1 MKIKLVA
8 DSSANV
14 NKIDNADYAKA
25 AMKILVGDR
34 DFVDDDSLDI
44 HAMQTALK
52 EHKGKT
58 SSACPSVGEWLEIF
72 DGADEVYG
80 VTITSKLSGSY
91 NSALI
96 AAEQYMEENPGKK
109 VHIQD
114 SLSTGGE
121 MALVL
126 EKYAELTSTEHD
138 FNAVVEQVH
147 DYNRNQTN
155 LIFCL
160 SSVSNLAK
168 NGRVNPALAKVI
180 GVLGIRI
187 VGIAC
192 EGVLKPMHKCRGE
205 KKALVQVI
213 DTMKDEGYK
222 GGKVRISHSDNM
234 AAVDVLIESITRDYP
249 QADIQVVPNGALCTY
264 YAEEKGLIVCFES

>member
-8 DSSANV
+8 DSSANINRV
-14 NKIDNADYAKA
+14 ENAQYAKA
-25 AMKILVGDR
+25 AMKVLVGDR

-44 HAMQTALK
+44 AAMQTALK

-58 SSACPSVGEWLEIF
+58 SSACPSVGEWIEIF

-80 VTITSKLSGSY
+80 VTITSRLSGSY

-114 SLSTGGE
+114 TLSTGGV
-121 MALVL
+121 MALTL
-126 EKYAELTSTEHD
+126 EKYAELTAGDHD
-138 FNAVVEQVH
+138 FDELVKQVN
-147 DYNRNQTN
+147 DYNRNHTD

-160 SSVSNLAK
+160 SSVNNLAK

-180 GVLGIRI
+180 GILGIRI
-187 VGIAC
+187 VGIAE
-192 EGVLKPMHKCRGE
+192 EGVLKPEHKCRGE
-205 KKALVQVI
+205 KKALEQVLS
-213 DTMKDEGYK
+213 TMYGLGYK
-222 GGKVRISHSDNM
+222 GGKVRISHSDNLP
-234 AAVDVLIESITRDYP
+234 AVQVLVEDITKKYP
-249 QADIQVVPNGALCTY
+249 DADIQIVPNGALCTY
-264 YAEEKGLIVCFES
+264 YAEEKGLIVCFED